1 MFKGTITDEIVT
13 SANTNIPL
21 TVQYNTNGNT
31 SYSSSIDAISI
42 RNPGFYDVEAQFVL
56 TDVAVGDI
64 SVQMYA
70 DGNPIPEAI
79 ATGTSG
85 NTTNFITL
93 PLTDKFR
100 VVATSLPEH
109 AKLSFRTSVAATIS
123 AGVVTIERVR

>member
-1 MFKGTITDEIVT
+1 MFKGTITNEIEVT
-13 SANTNIPL
+13 ANTNIPL

-31 SYSSSIDAISI
+31 SYSSSTNSISM
-42 RNPGFYDVEAQFVL
+42 RKPGFYDVEGQFVL
-56 TDVAVGDI
+56 TDVAEGDV

-70 DGNPIPEAI
+70 DDVPIPEAI
-79 ATGTSG
+79 ATATSAA
-85 NTTNFITL
+85 TTNFITL

-109 AKLSFRTSVAATIS
+109 ARLSFRTSVAATIS